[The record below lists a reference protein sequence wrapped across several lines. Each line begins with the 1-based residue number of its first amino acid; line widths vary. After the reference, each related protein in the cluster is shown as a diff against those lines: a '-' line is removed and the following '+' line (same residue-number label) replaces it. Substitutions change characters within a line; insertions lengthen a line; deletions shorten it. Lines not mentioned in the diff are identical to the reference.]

1 MQLLDELKPSVLI
14 LDLHLPEKL
23 DFMPD
28 FVKSRL
34 SSIRLIAVSVANDV
48 EARSL
53 ATSYGALELL
63 DSLKLYN
70 DLIPAIL
77 NLSKSGSETLPTDT
91 GHVTAN
97 SSGSDA
103 E

>member
-1 MQLLDELKPSVLI
+1 MT
-14 LDLHLPEKL
+14 
-23 DFMPD
+23 
-28 FVKSRL
+28 
-34 SSIRLIAVSVANDV
+34 NDV
-48 EARSL
+48 GARGL

-70 DLIPAIL
+70 ELVPAIL
-77 NLSKSGSETLPTDT
+77 NLSKSGSETLST
-91 GHVTAN
+91 GTGRVTAN